1 MVAPTYPL
9 HKGES
14 GKLSNR
20 NRNARRWLRA
30 DVRDV
35 VRVVPRASR
44 QAPRGGAVTEL
55 GHGLGRWSRR
65 LARRR
70 SLAVVRRQLLLGGTL
85 AVIAALVILI
95 AGGARPWWLA
105 AAAIV
110 FALVCGAVA
119 RVRRPSLAT
128 SAHIV
133 DRALAMN
140 DRLGTALELQAAGAS
155 GGLATVVRN
164 EADAAIGPSLGEAR
178 VRSAPAGREWAWLA
192 VIVCALAILI
202 AVPRGGTS
210 APPPPPSNAL
220 IPGGKAGVPGA
231 GGTAGKRAVWAGTG
245 ATTPNASVP
254 LTPNKG
260 GPGSDPYRY
269 GGKQYKN
276 NEKPAP
282 VVGTNGLAQTPQI
295 NVAAPTPNSSAGAGS
310 GAAGGGAHSGG
321 AGSQNGSK
329 LGLGQGN
336 GGLQPAAGTG
346 NGSASGNHSGNG
358 AAKPG
363 GSSKA
368 SGNAEGSQKGSGAA
382 PSGGESAGSTRA
394 AALGRA
400 SGITPVLGDGRS
412 SLPLQAGFLP
422 QAGKGRGGPGSS
434 QSAQNGT
441 GGASRTA
448 DVGGGGSNA
457 SGNFAALAPTFNS
470 PSSNPSL
477 QSYYFGTA
485 NQLDFKGW

>member
-1 MVAPTYPL
+1 M
-9 HKGES
+9 
-14 GKLSNR
+14 SNR

-44 QAPRGGAVTEL
+44 RAARGGAGTEL
-55 GHGLGRWSRR
+55 GHGLRRWSRR
-65 LARRR
+65 LARHR

-110 FALVCGAVA
+110 FALACGAVA
-119 RVRRPSLAT
+119 RLRRPSLAT
-128 SAHIV
+128 SAQIV

-164 EADAAIGPSLGEAR
+164 EANAAIGPSLGEAR
-178 VRSAPAGREWAWLA
+178 VRSAPASREWAWLA

-202 AVPRGGTS
+202 AVPRGG
-210 APPPPPSNAL
+210 AVGPPPPPSNAL

-231 GGTAGKRAVWAGTG
+231 GGSTGRRAVWAGTG
-245 ATTPNASVP
+245 ATSQANAQVP

-269 GGKQYKN
+269 NGKQYKN

-282 VVGTNGLAQTPQI
+282 VVGTNGLAKTPQI
-295 NVAAPTPNSSAGAGS
+295 DVAAPTPNSSGGAGS
-310 GAAGGGAHSGG
+310 GAAGGGAQSGG
-321 AGSQNGSK
+321 AGNRSGSK

-346 NGSASGNHSGNG
+346 NGNPSGSHSGNG
-358 AAKPG
+358 AARPG

-368 SGNAEGSQKGSGAA
+368 SGNAQGSQKGSGAA

-400 SGITPVLGDGRS
+400 SGITPVLGDGKS

-434 QSAQNGT
+434 QSAQGGN

-448 DVGGGGSNA
+448 NIGGNGGANA